1 MSTQGERGTSTLG
14 REASGGTNSAA
25 TSISGFQPPGL
36 GENKLPPFERPVW
49 GTVTATPGHRPSP
62 LPRAGPAAPPHPE
75 PSAPEAP
82 HLPQRLTPPG
92 PAGALPKELTGPTLG
107 GAAMGYRLPDIC
119 HEGLRGP
126 PCFSQTPWG
135 VGEGCPLSREGDRG
149 SQGLSRVQDKPGPR
163 EAGCCGAC
171 LALATRRTLP
181 APGDEGSHEALPH
194 CHQGSR
200 QRCRGAGQTL
210 KWTAPSVPGR
220 CSPRPLLTPPA
231 T

>member
-1 MSTQGERGTSTLG
+1 MAPLHWGERPQEEPT
-14 REASGGTNSAA
+14 
-25 TSISGFQPPGL
+25 
-36 GENKLPPFERPVW
+36 LPPP
-49 GTVTATPGHRPSP
+49 PSP
-62 LPRAGPAAPPHPE
+62 ASSPQAWERINSRRLSAPRGAQLLPPQDTAPPLCLGLVLLPPHPE

-181 APGDEGSHEALPH
+181 VPGDEGSHEALPH